1 MTTKTMKYTLDNF
14 NSIAFNGF
22 KFDFPQDTLKI
33 ISELALEVGSP
44 NYVKTPIF
52 QKRVN
57 PMKSNNGESD
67 EQCETNYEVSDKNR
81 LGNIYGGSGE
91 REFIKRKK
99 GNKNVEIVNDCDW
112 EALRS
117 FQTTKIEEKVGFE
130 AQIDLLRSHLNKL
143 TDKNYIDIRN
153 KIVDTIETM
162 VSEGIANEEM
172 LKLGTIIF
180 EIASTNRFYSK
191 IYADLYSDLINKY
204 NMMKEIFE
212 ENFNNF
218 MNLFETIEYVEPSVD
233 YNKFCKIN
241 KDNEKR
247 KALAAF
253 FINLMNNNIISKEKI
268 VNIVRIL
275 MSKIYTF
282 VNENNKKNEVDEI
295 TENINILYKKQL
307 FDGSIKYDLI
317 DGNTINELIQV
328 FAHSKSKNYLSMT
341 NKSIFKFMDLIDM

>member
-1 MTTKTMKYTLDNF
+1 MTSKTMKYSLENF
-14 NSIAFNGF
+14 NTISFNGF
-22 KFDFPQDTLKI
+22 KFDFPEDTLKI
-33 ISELALEVGSP
+33 ISELSLEVGSP
-44 NYVKTPIF
+44 NYVKTPTF
-52 QKRVN
+52 QKRINPIKSLVN
-57 PMKSNNGESD
+57 SNEDNQDNDRS
-67 EQCETNYEVSDKNR
+67 KF
-81 LGNIYGGSGE
+81 NIYNNE
-91 REFIKRKK
+91 RENPKKKR
-99 GNKNVEIVNDCDW
+99 GNKSMEAINDNDW
-112 EALRS
+112 EVLRT
-117 FQTTKIEEKVGFE
+117 FQTTKIEKKEGVE

-153 KIVDTIETM
+153 KIIDTIESM
-162 VSEGIANEEM
+162 VNDGITNDEM

-218 MNLFETIEYVEPSVD
+218 MDLFDVIEYVEPSVD

-268 VNIVRIL
+268 ITIIRNLMYNIF
-275 MSKIYTF
+275 TF
-282 VNENNKKNEVDEI
+282 VNENNKKNEVDEL
-295 TENINILYKKQL
+295 TENIVILYKKEL
-307 FDGSIKYDLI
+307 FAGGIKYELI
-317 DGNTINELIQV
+317 DGNTIEQLIEK

>member
-1 MTTKTMKYTLDNF
+1 L
-14 NSIAFNGF
+14 
-22 KFDFPQDTLKI
+22 
-33 ISELALEVGSP
+33 
-44 NYVKTPIF
+44 
-52 QKRVN
+52 
-57 PMKSNNGESD
+57 
-67 EQCETNYEVSDKNR
+67 SDKNR
-81 LGNIYGGSGE
+81 LGNVYGGSSE

-99 GNKNVEIVNDCDW
+99 GNKNAEIVNDNDW

-317 DGNTINELIQV
+317 DGNTINELIQI